1 MARAFPLAGVL
12 AACSLHLLPLSV
24 RSAEIRL
31 AGPSVTWRDLVVM
44 TNSVRSAAFLS
55 ESDHSVVSTSEVDT
69 CLAFLPAWGSW
80 SNVPNG
86 ALDVWI
92 EAVGD
97 GSNVV
102 SVLLGDPA
110 TPALTVAFETDW
122 VLVPA
127 GTLPPDEPAVPRFGV
142 TTNRIHFALR
152 PVAGPSLGRAFVE
165 TQAAGGSWTPRPDLI
180 PANFGRLEAPQLIP
194 NWSKVGVW
202 TAGPQ
207 AALTDLR
214 MRWCVD
220 GTAIICW

>member
-1 MARAFPLAGVL
+1 VYG
-12 AACSLHLLPLSV
+12 CLLFATSV
-24 RSAEIRL
+24 HSAEIRL
-31 AGPSVTWRDLVVM
+31 AGAEASWHDLVVI
-44 TNSVRSAAFLS
+44 TNSVSCAAVLS
-55 ESDHSVVSTSEVDT
+55 EIDHTVVSTSEVDT
-69 CLAFLPAWGSW
+69 CFSLTPSWGSW
-80 SNVPNG
+80 SNVPDG
-86 ALDVWI
+86 TLDVWI

-152 PVAGPSLGRAFVE
+152 LVAGPSLGRAFVE

-194 NWSKVGVW
+194 NWTKVGLW